1 MWTNVSLNHCTTAK
15 TTTEPPSDWL
25 CFLLSELKTRAH
37 ADPTRG
43 CVWAESEQQSWSV
56 FNDMRLSKQQTTGRT
71 HCPTTPGSGLVW
83 VRLVCGEVTHHTEY
97 TSVARVTNQRHR
109 DGDRARVLSQ
119 LTPTPKVQV
128 DGWALLDLQKQL
140 FRMDRGTAMEEQR
153 PGYTMDYSISAW
165 DYFIVIVR
173 AFPHTHTHRCIAW
186 TTPTW
191 RIQGF
196 LVNSKHYWEYI
207 RKRLE
212 LIHNIV
218 YLTFLSLLR
227 YHYYILLPP
236 FSRRNTSTVSSFSF
250 STLILCYDAKLNH
263 RFPSLVQL
271 KKGPAQEVSPHVTV
285 CAQENT
291 HIRTKLSLTLAH
303 THSCCV

>member
-1 MWTNVSLNHCTTAK
+1 MARSRITHRVHVCCSRD
-15 TTTEPPSDWL
+15 EP
-25 CFLLSELKTRAH
+25 A
-37 ADPTRG
+37 A
-43 CVWAESEQQSWSV
+43 
-56 FNDMRLSKQQTTGRT
+56 
-71 HCPTTPGSGLVW
+71 
-83 VRLVCGEVTHHTEY
+83 
-97 TSVARVTNQRHR
+97 
-109 DGDRARVLSQ
+109 
-119 LTPTPKVQV
+119 
-128 DGWALLDLQKQL
+128 
-140 FRMDRGTAMEEQR
+140 QR
-153 PGYTMDYSISAW
+153 PQEFSVSSRRLLKCKLMVGLCWICRSSYSEWTEGQRWRSKDPVTLW
-165 DYFIVIVR
+165 TTVLVR
-173 AFPHTHTHRCIAW
+173 ETTSLLLCEPSHTHTHTHRCIAW

-196 LVNSKHYWEYI
+196 LVNSKHYSEYI

-227 YHYYILLPP
+227 YHYYILLPQ
-236 FSRRNTSTVSSFSF
+236 FSRHNTSTVSSFSF

-291 HIRTKLSLTLAH
+291 HISTKLSLTLTH